1 MLIFL
6 QRYKEARWQQIP
18 IFVQTIQM
26 KNWVFLSVLFFSGNT
41 FAQLQYMGSELGLE
55 PYIGFSNLGG
65 SVGGE
70 LKYAARLSENL
81 LVGPSFRL
89 QRNWSN
95 NLGIQSNMTTWG
107 GGVFAH
113 YRYQELIFGGVEFQ
127 LLKSPFSFANPQQV
141 VRPWSP
147 TLMVGGGFYLK
158 LTDKV
163 RLNAALFYDVINA
176 DNSPFRSSYNFKVKN
191 EFGQVV
197 RILPI
202 IYRLTFFI
210 PLDSQE

>member
-1 MLIFL
+1 MRNLFL
-6 QRYKEARWQQIP
+6 LLA
-18 IFVQTIQM
+18 FVGAS
-26 KNWVFLSVLFFSGNT
+26 NFN
-41 FAQLQYMGSELGLE
+41 AQLNYMGSELGLE

-65 SVGGE
+65 ALGAE
-70 LKYAARLSENL
+70 LKFAAKLSENL
-81 LVGPSFRL
+81 FVGPSFRV
-89 QRNWSN
+89 QRTWAN
-95 NLGIQSNMTTWG
+95 NLGIQSQMTTWG
-107 GGVFAH
+107 GGAFAH
-113 YRYQELIFGGVEFQ
+113 YRLQEILFGGIEFQ
-127 LLKSPFSFANPQQV
+127 YLKSPFSFVNPLEV

-147 TLMVGGGFYLK
+147 TLMVGGGVYLK

-176 DNSPFRSSYNFKVKN
+176 ANSPFRSSYSFQIKN

-210 PLDSQE
+210 PLDRQE

>member
-1 MLIFL
+1 MINMNKFIF
-6 QRYKEARWQQIP
+6 
-18 IFVQTIQM
+18 IFA
-26 KNWVFLSVLFFSGNT
+26 FFASVPAH
-41 FAQLQYMGSELGLE
+41 AQLSYMGSELGLE
-55 PYIGFSNLGG
+55 PYVGFSNMGG
-65 SVGGE
+65 AVGGE

-81 LVGPSFRL
+81 LVGPSLRV
-89 QRNWSN
+89 QRTWAN
-95 NLGIQSNMTTWG
+95 NLGVQSQMTTWG

-113 YRYQELIFGGVEFQ
+113 YRYQDLIFGGVEFQ
-127 LLKSPFSFANPQQV
+127 YLKSPFSFVNPLEV

-176 DNSPFRSSYNFKVKN
+176 PNSPFRSSYTFQIKN

-210 PLDSQE
+210 PLDQHE

>member
-1 MLIFL
+1 
-6 QRYKEARWQQIP
+6 
-18 IFVQTIQM
+18 M
-26 KNWVFLSVLFFSGNT
+26 KNWVFLIALLFAGKSI
-41 FAQLQYMGSELGLE
+41 AQLQYMGSELGLE

-65 SVGGE
+65 AVGGE
-70 LKYAARLSENL
+70 LKYAAWLSENL
-81 LVGPSFRL
+81 LVGPSFRI

-95 NLGIQSNMTTWG
+95 NLGMQSNMTTWG

-127 LLKSPFSFANPQQV
+127 YLKSPFSFVNPLQV
-141 VRPWSP
+141 VKPWSP

-158 LTDKV
+158 LSDKV

-176 DNSPFRSSYNFKVKN
+176 DNSPFRSSYTFKVKN

-210 PLDSQE
+210 PLDEK

>member
-1 MLIFL
+1 
-6 QRYKEARWQQIP
+6 
-18 IFVQTIQM
+18 M
-26 KNWVFLSVLFFSGNT
+26 KNIILFFAFIIASHAN
-41 FAQLQYMGSELGLE
+41 AQLSYMGSELGLE

-65 SVGGE
+65 AVGGE
-70 LKYAARLSENL
+70 LKFAARLSDNL
-81 LVGPSFRL
+81 LVGPSFRV
-89 QRNWSN
+89 QRTWSN
-95 NLGIQSNMTTWG
+95 NLGIQSQMTTWG

-113 YRYQELIFGGVEFQ
+113 YRYQELVFGGVEFQ
-127 LLKSPFSFANPQQV
+127 YLKSPFSFVNPNAV

-158 LTDKV
+158 LTDKL

-176 DNSPFRSSYNFKVKN
+176 QNSPFRSSYTFKVKN

-210 PLDSQE
+210 PLDSQEWK

>member
-1 MLIFL
+1 MNKFIGILAIIL
-6 QRYKEARWQQIP
+6 ATQAH
-18 IFVQTIQM
+18 
-26 KNWVFLSVLFFSGNT
+26 S
-41 FAQLQYMGSELGLE
+41 QLRYMGSELGLE
-55 PYIGFSNLGG
+55 PYVGFSNMGG
-65 SVGGE
+65 AVGGE

-81 LVGPSFRL
+81 LIGPSLRV
-89 QRNWSN
+89 QRTWAN
-95 NLGIQSNMTTWG
+95 NLGVQSQMTTWG

-113 YRYQELIFGGVEFQ
+113 YRYQDLIFGGVEFQ
-127 LLKSPFSFANPQQV
+127 YLKSPFSFVNPLEV

-147 TLMVGGGFYLK
+147 TLMLGGGFYLK

-176 DNSPFRSSYNFKVKN
+176 PNSPFRSSYTFQIKN

-210 PLDSQE
+210 PLDQQE

>member
-1 MLIFL
+1 
-6 QRYKEARWQQIP
+6 
-18 IFVQTIQM
+18 
-26 KNWVFLSVLFFSGNT
+26 
-41 FAQLQYMGSELGLE
+41 MGSEIGLE

-65 SVGGE
+65 AVGGE

-89 QRNWSN
+89 QRTWAN
-95 NLGIQSNMTTWG
+95 NLGMQTQMTTWG

-113 YRYQELIFGGVEFQ
+113 YRYQEVVFGGIEFQ
-127 LLKSPFSFANPQQV
+127 YLKSPFSFVNPNDN

-147 TLMVGGGFYLK
+147 NLMVGGGFYLK
-158 LTDKV
+158 LSDKI

-176 DNSPFRSSYNFKVKN
+176 PNSPFRSSYSFKIKN
-191 EFGQVV
+191 EYGQVV

-210 PLDSQE
+210 PIDQQE

>member
-1 MLIFL
+1 MNKFIF
-6 QRYKEARWQQIP
+6 
-18 IFVQTIQM
+18 IFV
-26 KNWVFLSVLFFSGNT
+26 FFASLPAN
-41 FAQLQYMGSELGLE
+41 AQLRYMGSELGLE
-55 PYIGFSNLGG
+55 PYVGFSNMGG
-65 SVGGE
+65 AVGGE

-81 LVGPSFRL
+81 LVGPSFRV
-89 QRNWSN
+89 QRTWAN
-95 NLGIQSNMTTWG
+95 NLGVQSQMTTWG
-107 GGVFAH
+107 GGLFAH
-113 YRYQELIFGGVEFQ
+113 YRYQDLIFGGVEFQ
-127 LLKSPFSFANPQQV
+127 YLKSPFSFVNPLEV

-176 DNSPFRSSYNFKVKN
+176 PNSPFRSSYTFQIKN

-210 PLDSQE
+210 PLDQQE

>member
-1 MLIFL
+1 
-6 QRYKEARWQQIP
+6 
-18 IFVQTIQM
+18 M
-26 KNWVFLSVLFFSGNT
+26 KNIILFFAFIIASHAN
-41 FAQLQYMGSELGLE
+41 AQLSYMGSELGLE

-65 SVGGE
+65 AVGGE
-70 LKYAARLSENL
+70 LKFAARLSDNL
-81 LVGPSFRL
+81 LVGPSFRV
-89 QRNWSN
+89 QRTWSN
-95 NLGIQSNMTTWG
+95 NLGIQSQMTTWG

-113 YRYQELIFGGVEFQ
+113 YRYQELVFGGVEFQ
-127 LLKSPFSFANPQQV
+127 YLKSPFSFVNPNAV

-158 LTDKV
+158 LTDKL

-176 DNSPFRSSYNFKVKN
+176 QNSPFRSSYSFKVKN

-210 PLDSQE
+210 PLDSQEWK

>member
-1 MLIFL
+1 
-6 QRYKEARWQQIP
+6 
-18 IFVQTIQM
+18 M
-26 KNWVFLSVLFFSGNT
+26 KKIILFFAFIIASHAN
-41 FAQLQYMGSELGLE
+41 AQLSYMGSELGLE

-65 SVGGE
+65 AVGGE
-70 LKYAARLSENL
+70 LKFAARLSDNL
-81 LVGPSFRL
+81 LVGPSFRV
-89 QRNWSN
+89 QRTWSN
-95 NLGIQSNMTTWG
+95 NLGIQSQMTTWG

-113 YRYQELIFGGVEFQ
+113 YRYQELVFGGVEFQ
-127 LLKSPFSFANPQQV
+127 YLKSPFSFVNPNAV

-158 LTDKV
+158 LTDKL

-176 DNSPFRSSYNFKVKN
+176 QNSPFRSSYTFKVKN

>member
-1 MLIFL
+1 
-6 QRYKEARWQQIP
+6 
-18 IFVQTIQM
+18 M
-26 KNWVFLSVLFFSGNT
+26 KNLLLTLYLFCT
-41 FAQLQYMGSELGLE
+41 TLLQAQLNYQGAELGIE

-70 LKYAARLSENL
+70 LKYAARLSDQL

-95 NLGIQSNMTTWG
+95 NLGVQSNMTTWG
-107 GGVFAH
+107 GGIFAH
-113 YRYQELIFGGVEFQ
+113 YRYQDLVFGGIEFQ
-127 LLKSPFSFANPQQV
+127 YLKSPFSFVNPLETV
-141 VRPWSP
+141 KPWSP
-147 TLMVGGGFYLK
+147 NLMVGGGFYLK

-176 DNSPFRSSYNFKVKN
+176 NNSPFRSSYTFKIKN
-191 EFGQVV
+191 EYGQVV

-210 PLDSQE
+210 PIDQN

>member
-1 MLIFL
+1 M

-26 KNWVFLSVLFFSGNT
+26 KNWFFIIGLLLVGKST
-41 FAQLQYMGSELGLE
+41 AQLQYMGSELGLE

-65 SVGGE
+65 AVGGE
-70 LKYAARLSENL
+70 LKFAARISENL
-81 LVGPSFRL
+81 LVGPSFRM

-127 LLKSPFSFANPQQV
+127 LLKSPFSFVNPQQV

-176 DNSPFRSSYNFKVKN
+176 DNSPFRSSYTFKVKN

-210 PLDSQE
+210 PLDSKE

>member
-1 MLIFL
+1 M
-6 QRYKEARWQQIP
+6 
-18 IFVQTIQM
+18 IQM
-26 KNWVFLSVLFFSGNT
+26 KKIILLFAFIIASHAN
-41 FAQLQYMGSELGLE
+41 AQLSYMGSELGLE

-65 SVGGE
+65 AVGGE
-70 LKYAARLSENL
+70 LKFAARLSDNL
-81 LVGPSFRL
+81 LVGPSFRV
-89 QRNWSN
+89 QRTWSN
-95 NLGIQSNMTTWG
+95 NLGVQSHMTTWG

-113 YRYQELIFGGVEFQ
+113 YRYQELVFGGIEFQ
-127 LLKSPFSFANPQQV
+127 YLKSPYSFVNPNTL

-158 LTDKV
+158 LTDKL

-176 DNSPFRSSYNFKVKN
+176 QNSPFRSSYSFKIKN

-202 IYRLTFFI
+202 IYRITFFI

>member
-1 MLIFL
+1 MNKFIF
-6 QRYKEARWQQIP
+6 
-18 IFVQTIQM
+18 IFA
-26 KNWVFLSVLFFSGNT
+26 FFASVPAH
-41 FAQLQYMGSELGLE
+41 AQLSYMGSELGLE
-55 PYIGFSNLGG
+55 PYVGFSNMGG
-65 SVGGE
+65 AVGGE

-81 LVGPSFRL
+81 LVGPSLRV
-89 QRNWSN
+89 QRTWAN
-95 NLGIQSNMTTWG
+95 NLGVQSQMTTWG

-113 YRYQELIFGGVEFQ
+113 YRYQDLIFGGVEFQ
-127 LLKSPFSFANPQQV
+127 YLKSPFSFVNPLEV

-176 DNSPFRSSYNFKVKN
+176 PNSPFRSSYTFQIKN

-210 PLDSQE
+210 PLDQHE

>member
-1 MLIFL
+1 VATNALSLYKKNKMRSWIFL
-6 QRYKEARWQQIP
+6 SAWLFLTNAYAQI
-18 IFVQTIQM
+18 
-26 KNWVFLSVLFFSGNT
+26 
-41 FAQLQYMGSELGLE
+41 QYRGSELGLE
-55 PYIGFSNLGG
+55 PYVGFSNLGG
-65 SVGGE
+65 AVGGE
-70 LKYAARLSENL
+70 LKYAVRLSDNL
-81 LVGPSFRL
+81 LVGPSLRV
-89 QRNWSN
+89 QRTWAN

-113 YRYQELIFGGVEFQ
+113 YRFQEVIFGGVEFQ
-127 LLKSPFSFANPQQV
+127 YLKSPFSFVNPLEV

-147 TLMVGGGFYLK
+147 TLMLGGGFYLK
-158 LTDKV
+158 LSDRV

-176 DNSPFRSSYNFKVKN
+176 PNSPFRSSYTFKIKD

-210 PLDSQE
+210 PLGALE

>member
-1 MLIFL
+1 MRNI
-6 QRYKEARWQQIP
+6 I
-18 IFVQTIQM
+18 
-26 KNWVFLSVLFFSGNT
+26 LFFT
-41 FAQLQYMGSELGLE
+41 FIIVSHANAQLSYMGSELGLE
-55 PYIGFSNLGG
+55 PYIGFSNMGG
-65 SVGGE
+65 AVGGE
-70 LKYAARLSENL
+70 LKFAARLSDNL
-81 LVGPSFRL
+81 LVGPSLRV

-95 NLGIQSNMTTWG
+95 NLGVQSNMTTWG

-113 YRYQELIFGGVEFQ
+113 YRYQEVVFGGVEFQ
-127 LLKSPFSFANPQQV
+127 YLKSPFSFVNPLQV
-141 VRPWSP
+141 VKPWSP

-158 LTDKV
+158 LSDKV

-176 DNSPFRSSYNFKVKN
+176 DNSPFRSSYTFKVKN

-210 PLDSQE
+210 PLDQPE